1 MIRMRTRKSSR
12 HSTSGADSRTGSS
25 TNIPGSAWPRRKI
38 LQVLSAIGVGSAV
51 FGRALTALAEDKP
64 KITEDMIRQAEWI
77 SGLQYTDAKRKLM
90 HEGMNEAL
98 AGYEELRKIP
108 VDNGVP
114 PALLFFP
121 APNKRPNAR
130 FPRPPVKLEAAGA
143 QKPGSAEEL
152 AFSPVSELAK
162 LIRTRQVSSTEL
174 TKLYLD
180 RLRRY
185 DPTLLC
191 VITLT
196 EDLALAQAKKA
207 DAEITAGKYRGV
219 LHGIPWGAKDLLA
232 VPGYPTTWGA
242 EPYKDQVRKEK
253 ATVAAKLE
261 EAGAVLVAKLTLG
274 ALAWGDVWF
283 GGTTKNPWNVK
294 EGSSG
299 SSAGPASATA
309 AGLVGFAIGTETL
322 GSIVSPCTR
331 CGTSGLRPTFGR
343 VSRNGAMALSWSMD
357 KIGPIAR
364 SVEDCALVF
373 YHIHGAD
380 PLDPFAVEQ
389 PFALPAA
396 GDYRRLRVGYV
407 EELFEE
413 DRTKRAEKDEDKER
427 LKESQEFD
435 KRSLDVLRG
444 LGVRLTPIKLPAS
457 VPVAPLEVIL
467 TAEAAATFDELTRS
481 GKDDTLKR
489 QVADAW
495 PNTFRQGQMIPAVEY
510 LRANRIRTL
519 LMAEMEK
526 LFAEIDVYVCPSFG
540 GTNLLITNLTG
551 HPAVVLP
558 NGFHAKSGT
567 PASITFMGKLYGET
581 QALALARAYQEATD
595 FHQKRPPLDAQI
607 VKS

>member
-1 MIRMRTRKSSR
+1 M
-12 HSTSGADSRTGSS
+12 
-25 TNIPGSAWPRRKI
+25 
-38 LQVLSAIGVGSAV
+38 GVSSAV

-64 KITEDMIRQAEWI
+64 KITEEMIRQAEWI

-90 HEGMNEAL
+90 LEGMNEAL
-98 AGYEELRKIP
+98 AGYEVLRKVP
-108 VDNGVP
+108 LDNGTP
-114 PALLFFP
+114 PAMLFFP
-121 APNKRPNAR
+121 APNMRANAR
-130 FPRPPVKLEAAGA
+130 LPRPALKLDTAGA
-143 QKPGSAEEL
+143 HKPGSAEDLAFAPVTEL
-152 AFSPVSELAK
+152 ARLVRS
-162 LIRTRQVSSTEL
+162 RQVSSTEL
-174 TKLYLD
+174 TKLYLE

-185 DPTLLC
+185 DPVLQC

-196 EDLALAQAKKA
+196 EELALAQARKA
-207 DAEITAGKYRGV
+207 DEEIAAGKYRGV

-232 VPGYPTTWGA
+232 VPAYPTTWGA

-283 GGTTKNPWNVK
+283 GGKTKNPWNVK

-299 SSAGPASATA
+299 SSAGSASATA

-331 CGTSGLRPTFGR
+331 CGTTGLRPTFGR

-357 KIGPIAR
+357 KIGPITR
-364 SVEDCALVF
+364 SVDDCALVF

-380 PLDPFAVEQ
+380 PLDPCSVEQ
-389 PFALPAA
+389 PFALPAPE
-396 GDYRRLRVGYV
+396 GYRKLRVGYV

-413 DRTKRAEKDEDKER
+413 DRAKKAEKDEDKAR
-427 LKESQEFD
+427 LRESQEFD
-435 KRSLDVLRG
+435 KRSLEVLRG
-444 LGVRLTPIKLPAS
+444 LGVQLKPIKLPTS
-457 VPVAPLEVIL
+457 VPVEPLGIIL
-467 TAEAAATFDELTRS
+467 STEASAAFDELTRS

-495 PNTFRQGQMIPAVEY
+495 PNVFRQGQLTPAVEY
-510 LRANRIRTL
+510 IRACRFRTL

-526 LFAEIDVYVCPSFG
+526 LFADIDVYVCPSFG
-540 GTNLLITNLTG
+540 GENLLITNLTG

-558 NGFHAKSGT
+558 NGFHASNGT
-567 PASITFMGKLYGET
+567 PASITFMGNLYGET
-581 QALALARAYQEATD
+581 QALAVARAYQQATD
-595 FHQKRPPLDAQI
+595 FHKKRPPLDA
-607 VKS
+607 V

>member
-1 MIRMRTRKSSR
+1 
-12 HSTSGADSRTGSS
+12 
-25 TNIPGSAWPRRKI
+25 
-38 LQVLSAIGVGSAV
+38 VGVGSAV

-77 SGLQYTDAKRKLM
+77 SGLQFSDAKRKLM
-90 HEGMNEAL
+90 LDGMDKAL

-108 VDNGVP
+108 MDNGTP
-114 PALLFFP
+114 PAMLFFP
-121 APNKRPNAR
+121 VPNMRTNAR
-130 FPRPPVKLEAAGA
+130 LPRPAVKLAAAGA
-143 QKPGSAEEL
+143 KKPGSAEDL
-152 AFSPVSELAK
+152 AFAPVTELAK
-162 LIRTRQVSSTEL
+162 LIRSRQVSSTEL

-185 DPTLLC
+185 DPTLQC

-196 EDLALAQAKKA
+196 EELALAQAKKA
-207 DAEITAGKYRGV
+207 DAEIAAGKYRGV

-242 EPYKDQVRKEK
+242 EPYKDQMRKEK
-253 ATVAAKLE
+253 ATVAARLE

-274 ALAWGDVWF
+274 ALAWGDVWY

-299 SSAGPASATA
+299 SSAGSASATA

-343 VSRNGAMALSWSMD
+343 VSRNGAMALCWSMD

-364 SVEDCALVF
+364 SVDDCALVF

-389 PFALPAA
+389 PFTLPAA
-396 GDYRRLRVGYV
+396 EDYRKLRVGFV

-413 DRTKRAEKDEDKER
+413 DRAKKAEKDEDKER
-427 LKESQEFD
+427 QRESQAFD
-435 KRSLDVLRG
+435 KRSLEALRG
-444 LGVRLTPIKLPAS
+444 MGVQMKPIKLPTS
-457 VPVAPLEVIL
+457 VPVEPLGVIL
-467 TAEAAATFDELTRS
+467 GTEASAAFDELTRS

-495 PNTFRQGQMIPAVEY
+495 PNVFRQGQLTPAIEY
-510 LRANRIRTL
+510 IRASRFRTL

-526 LFAEIDVYVCPSFG
+526 LFADIDVYVCPSFG

-558 NGFHAKSGT
+558 NGFHAKTGT

-581 QALALARAYQEATD
+581 QALALARAYQHATE
-595 FHQKRPPLDAQI
+595 FHKKRPPLQA
-607 VKS
+607 V